1 MTWRDFRIGWRM
13 LLQQPAYSVVVIG
26 GLAVGFAACFLMFGY
41 VAYCLNYNSTVP
53 DNDRVVAVKAR
64 INIAPRPAWQLEA
77 ALPLRDVALNSG
89 LVSAASIA
97 KLINFGKPLRVG
109 AEQHDLNV
117 VAVDPA
123 FRTLF
128 NLTALEGDLPAALSR
143 PDGLALTRTAAAKL
157 FGSRS
162 ALGHTVQ
169 VNDITLQVLAVI
181 ADPPANGSAWYQA
194 LVGTAS
200 SAWLQRDTAYTN
212 WENGAIYLKLKPGAS
227 MASLAALLEAAAAN
241 SLFDRQFR
249 EGPMGKSLNGR
260 NVSDVRLVALRDA
273 YFDDDLASSSDA
285 YGRRSSV
292 LGMAAGGLLV
302 LMLGTIN
309 YVNLA
314 TVRTLRRQREIGL
327 RKLLGAST
335 GQLVRQFLSE
345 AVLTTMLAAAAG
357 LLLAWLL
364 LPTFSGLVDRDL
376 AGSFTAAH
384 GVIALVFSVAV
395 GLAAGAY
402 PAWLARHALPAA
414 ALTGRGSSET
424 IAGLWARRVLTVL
437 QFGSAMALSAC
448 TLAVGWQTWYAS
460 HASPGFDTQNL
471 LVMRM
476 PFEAVGKA
484 QGTAFIEQLKR
495 VPGVD
500 GVATITEVPGR
511 DGVRTVQL
519 VSTRSGGDM
528 SMESKEVSP
537 NWFDLHHLHAVL
549 GRSFNPA
556 LDPNDDKDGDGVM
569 LNAAGA
575 MALGYASP
583 QDAVGQMLPGGPRII
598 GIAPEIRFQDLHA
611 QSKAL
616 IYRVRPAG
624 AVTVRIDA
632 PLEEAWRAIEP
643 VWRRNFPNAT
653 LDLKTQQAVLA
664 ERYADDERLM
674 RILVI
679 TSLTAIALAAFG
691 IYVLSAYSVQRNR
704 RQIVLRKLH
713 GAGRK
718 DIALMLGREFSIL
731 VGVGALIGLPPAI
744 VATQRYLASYTEH
757 APVGIWTPAAALLLA
772 MLVALLATTRHT
784 RVAMRMSPA
793 LALREQE

>member
-13 LLQQPAYSVVVIG
+13 LLQQPAYSLVVIG

-53 DNDRVVAVKAR
+53 DNERVVAVKAR
-64 INIAPRPAWQLEA
+64 INIAPRPSWQLEA

-109 AEQHDLNV
+109 AEQHDVNV

-128 NLTALEGDLPAALSR
+128 NLIALEGDLPAALSR

-200 SAWLQRDTAYTN
+200 STWLQRSTAFAN
-212 WENGAIYLKLKPGAS
+212 SEMGAIYLKLKPGAS

-414 ALTGRGSSET
+414 ALAGRGSNET

-448 TLAVGWQTWYAS
+448 RSNLVC
-460 HASPGFDTQNL
+460 ASPPLDAAVLATPAADSGATQ
-471 LVMRM
+471 
-476 PFEAVGKA
+476 FGKA
-484 QGTAFIEQLKR
+484 ATTGGARLMPMSAQVLALSESPRRTTSGPMVVLKNLAMAPSGPKISPISALLASARDSVANGYFSARFLLNGCSTCATQTLSISASVGLTMTAKVCISGRTRIGRIAIFCASVIPISICSSTYLRASASSEPVPSSVCCISCLAPGPGSPWFLIWLKR
-495 VPGVD
+495 VRSLD
-500 GVATITEVPGR
+500 IC
-511 DGVRTVQL
+511 
-519 VSTRSGGDM
+519 ST
-528 SMESKEVSP
+528 
-537 NWFDLHHLHAVL
+537 
-549 GRSFNPA
+549 
-556 LDPNDDKDGDGVM
+556 
-569 LNAAGA
+569 
-575 MALGYASP
+575 
-583 QDAVGQMLPGGPRII
+583 
-598 GIAPEIRFQDLHA
+598 
-611 QSKAL
+611 
-616 IYRVRPAG
+616 
-624 AVTVRIDA
+624 
-632 PLEEAWRAIEP
+632 
-643 VWRRNFPNAT
+643 
-653 LDLKTQQAVLA
+653 
-664 ERYADDERLM
+664 
-674 RILVI
+674 
-679 TSLTAIALAAFG
+679 
-691 IYVLSAYSVQRNR
+691 
-704 RQIVLRKLH
+704 
-713 GAGRK
+713 
-718 DIALMLGREFSIL
+718 
-731 VGVGALIGLPPAI
+731 
-744 VATQRYLASYTEH
+744 
-757 APVGIWTPAAALLLA
+757 
-772 MLVALLATTRHT
+772 
-784 RVAMRMSPA
+784 
-793 LALREQE
+793 